1 MKINT
6 DIALLETIFADWK
19 SVIGADYLGYRNHVY
34 RMVHCCFALQDCSAE
49 ESDKIIIAAV
59 FHDLGIWI
67 DQTLDYIGPSLPPAL
82 RYLSENGLEAWSE
95 EISLMISEHHKLNKY
110 TNEKYPLVELF
121 RKADLVDFSL
131 GLVRFGLPKAYLS
144 ALNEAFPNEG
154 FHKGLVKKAGKW
166 FLRHPFNPA
175 PMMKW

>member
-1 MKINT
+1 MEINT

-19 SVIGADYLGYRNHVY
+19 SVIGADYLAYRNHVY
-34 RMVHCCFALQDCSAE
+34 RMVHCCFALQDCTTD
-49 ESDKIIIAAV
+49 ESDKIIIAAA

-82 RYLSENGLEAWSE
+82 RYLSENGLETWSD
-95 EISLMISEHHKLNKY
+95 EISLMISEHHKLSKY
-110 TNEKYPLVELF
+110 SNEKYPLVELF

-131 GLVRFGLPKAYLS
+131 GLVRFGLPKSYLS
-144 ALNEAFPNEG
+144 ALNKAFPNEG
-154 FHKGLVKKAGKW
+154 FHKGLAKKAGKW